1 MDSDP
6 PGGIAPR
13 LTKSF
18 IACSILSAAGCAN
31 SRGKGTNEKKKNML
45 CYLQTRSTDCEGF
58 LFRKPDLQPVAL
70 GWKSEGG
77 ACGGGR
83 EGGLS
88 QKTFL
93 IAFGLKRIS

>member
-1 MDSDP
+1 M
-6 PGGIAPR
+6 
-13 LTKSF
+13 LYCLQHF
-18 IACSILSAAGCAN
+18 IRCWLRER
-31 SRGKGTNEKKKNML
+31 SREGEERKKTNML

-58 LFRKPDLQPVAL
+58 LLKKPDLQPVAL

>member
-1 MDSDP
+1 MTKWMVT
-6 PGGIAPR
+6 PGGIAPH
-13 LTKSF
+13 LTKR
-18 IACSILSAAGCAN
+18 
-31 SRGKGTNEKKKNML
+31 SREGVERKKTKKKHVVL
-45 CYLQTRSTDCEGF
+45 FTDAIHRLRGF
-58 LFRKPDLQPVAL
+58 CLESLIFSLWLL